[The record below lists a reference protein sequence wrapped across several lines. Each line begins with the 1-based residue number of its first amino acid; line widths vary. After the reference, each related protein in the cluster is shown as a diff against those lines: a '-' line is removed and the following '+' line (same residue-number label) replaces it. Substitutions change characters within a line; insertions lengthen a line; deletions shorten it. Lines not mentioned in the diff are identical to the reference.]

1 MEEFGLRS
9 GRLGSTAFQQLVSL
23 PFNTSNTGV
32 SDSLFLDQNNVSG
45 THTDNSDIELGLP
58 RENTSNS
65 LGHEAAPENRMR
77 LMPLSDAADPRLAVQ
92 EVIGEALAVFSR
104 LLRTHD

>member
-1 MEEFGLRS
+1 M
-9 GRLGSTAFQQLVSL
+9 VDI
-23 PFNTSNTGV
+23 SNTVFGIV
-32 SDSLFLDQNNVSG
+32 APLLAVGGIWATIWATRKYGIPTADQNNVSG
-45 THTDNSDIELGLP
+45 THTDNSDIELGFP